1 MINRIKT
8 PVMAMVAMVAL
19 SGCDLLDVDNP
30 NNLVEESIRQQ
41 AVATGVVNGSLQM
54 MSEAVSSMWQPT
66 AVVSDELYWIGSRDA
81 WQSLDQGDIS
91 DPTNEFT
98 DGAFPSLGRA
108 VWTAQNAVEILD
120 VHFAEAAAPDDFA
133 LDRARA
139 YMYRGVILMVTVET
153 QEDMTFSFKMEDGP
167 AVSTGNATI
176 GSEGQHPVPSMNAVM
191 DLAISSLETAK
202 SEFERIGEDDRAIEA
217 TALLARAEM
226 SQEILAARYSPSDAP
241 LAFADAVPHAQE
253 VLAAEGAGV
262 DYRVNLE
269 YTPSTASCT
278 VCSWVS
284 DRKENQFDLSLV
296 EVDDANDVTA
306 IALNDPLTGEP
317 DVALRKAMD
326 QFRGGSYLD
335 PGSIYADLS
344 LTTARLMNLIVAEHE
359 LATNGGGAA
368 SGFEDAINA
377 LRDIDDTDAG
387 YDFASDGDAA
397 NDLDILQHHRRVNT
411 LIMGLRLP
419 DMYRWGITTTEA
431 SAPEARWQPGS
442 TSMNEPGTMLPITII
457 ECRANSYL
465 DGNTCDNVNPGS

>member
-1 MINRIKT
+1 MINRIKA

-30 NNLVEESIRQQ
+30 NNLVEESIRQR
-41 AVATGVVNGSLQM
+41 AVASGVVNGSLQM
-54 MSEAVSSMWQPT
+54 MSEAVSSIWQPT

-98 DGAFPSLGRA
+98 DAAFPDLGRA

-120 VHFAEAAAPDDFA
+120 VHFAEAPTPDDFA
-133 LDRARA
+133 FDRARA

-153 QEDMTFSFKMEDGP
+153 QEDMTFSYKMEDGP

-176 GSEGQHPVPSMNAVM
+176 GSEGQHPVPSMDAVM

-226 SQEILAARYSPSDAP
+226 SQEILAARYTPSDAP

-253 VLAAEGAGV
+253 VLTAAGAGV
-262 DYRVNLE
+262 DFRVNLE

-296 EVDDANDVTA
+296 TVDDANDVNG
-306 IALNDPLTGEP
+306 IALNDPITGEP

-326 QFRGGSYLD
+326 QFRGGTYLD

-344 LTTARLMNLIVAEHE
+344 LTTGRLMNLIVAEDA
-359 LATNGGGAA
+359 LANSDDA
-368 SGFEDAINA
+368 GFEDAIND
-377 LRDIDDTDAG
+377 LRDIDNTDAG
-387 YDFASDGDAA
+387 YDYVDNGVLADQM
-397 NDLDILQHHRRVNT
+397 DILQHHRRVNT

-419 DMYRWGITTTEA
+419 DMYRWGITTTTA

-442 TSMNEPGTMLPITII
+442 TSLIEPGTMLPITII

-465 DGNTCDNVNPGS
+465 DGNTCENVNPGS